1 MTTPRQAHTIVDLP
15 PGSAADA
22 EVIAATTLGGDWT
35 PTTQDTNG
43 KTLPYA
49 RGILCGTA
57 GAAKV
62 DMAAGGGIGITV
74 PLQQGYNPIAITKM
88 YASGTAAQNMV
99 ALF

>member
-1 MTTPRQAHTIVDLP
+1 VTTPKQTHTVTNLA
-15 PGSAADA
+15 PGSAGDA
-22 EVIAATTLGGDWT
+22 EVIAAGAIGGDWT
-35 PTTQDTNG
+35 PTTQDVNG
-43 KTLPYA
+43 TTFPYT

-62 DMAAGGGIGITV
+62 DMAGGAGAGITI
-74 PLQQGYNPIAITKM
+74 PLQQGYNPIAISKM